1 MYIVGD
7 MLFIYREKSEKF
19 KALQFNV
26 SPTILSMDIL
36 EHYILLFRDDH
47 NILCFAIWR
56 DVFDIVLV
64 MFKLDMRCNYINSE
78 SELVTM

>member
-47 NILCFAIWR
+47 NILCFAI
-56 DVFDIVLV
+56 
-64 MFKLDMRCNYINSE
+64 
-78 SELVTM
+78 